1 MTLWEENTLPGQ
13 NTVTLWKRLWEEQ
26 AAAPVV
32 LAQFSPDGRLFATA
46 GQVRQ
51 PHATPTPTPLPG
63 RGKADC
69 KSGSHT
75 KWAGWA
81 ANHPLEPLA
90 LAHGRPVP
98 PGRPADQDLVQ
109 KRCWYAHGA
118 LTVPSMHSARF
129 SPSWRP
135 LRALSGWGGFL
146 LGRGGGVFRSLGDF
160 AGVGSQALYHFLYV
174 VHPRGVI
181 HLSWRR
187 PPQQRECVSF
197 PLSRAVPCRA
207 RRRRT
212 STDVRTSM
220 VPALESIERR
230 FRYSGAPCLTRTCC

>member
-26 AAAPVV
+26 AAAPVA

-118 LTVPSMHSARF
+118 LTVPSMHS
-129 SPSWRP
+129 
-135 LRALSGWGGFL
+135 
-146 LGRGGGVFRSLGDF
+146 
-160 AGVGSQALYHFLYV
+160 